1 VVSLATLILWLVG
14 AIGALGLLIGS
25 FLNVVIWR
33 VPRGESLLPN
43 SRCPKCGAAIRP
55 WQNIPVISW
64 LVLRGRCANC
74 RVRISVRYP
83 IVELGTGI
91 AFALVAWW
99 WIGSSVSSDSELLEM
114 PGLQATAWWLSL
126 SAYLWLAAV
135 SIALALIDLELRRL
149 PDAVVLPSIG
159 VIGGLLSLSALLLG
173 DWGALIG
180 ALGGGAAMFAFYLLI
195 ALVYPRGIGGGD
207 VKLAPVLGAA
217 LGFVS
222 WGALAVGAFAGF
234 LLGALAGLVLM
245 ALRRATMKTGL
256 PFGPSMIVGAW
267 IGIVWGEQIMVGY
280 LALFGLA

>member
-1 VVSLATLILWLVG
+1 MVSLAILLPWLLG
-14 AIGALGLLIGS
+14 AIGAFGLLIGS

-64 LVLRGRCANC
+64 LVLRGRCARC
-74 RVRISVRYP
+74 RAPISVRYP

-99 WIGSSVSSDSELLEM
+99 RIELSEHSGTDLLEM
-114 PGLQATAWWLSL
+114 SGLQATAWWLGL
-126 SAYLWLAAV
+126 AAYLWLTAA
-135 SIALALIDLELRRL
+135 SMALALIDLELKRL
-149 PDAVVLPSIG
+149 PDAIVLPSIG
-159 VIGGLLSLSALLLG
+159 VVGGLLSLSALLVG
-173 DWGALIG
+173 DWAALVG
-180 ALGGGAAMFAFYLLI
+180 TVGGGAAMFAFYLLI

-207 VKLAPVLGAA
+207 VKLAPVLGAG

-222 WGALAVGAFAGF
+222 WGALAVGAFTGF
-234 LLGALAGLVLM
+234 LIGAFAGLALM
-245 ALRRATMKTGL
+245 AVRRATMKTGL

-267 IGIVWGEQIMVGY
+267 IGLVWGDPIMVDY
-280 LALFGLA
+280 LRLFGLA